1 MSLQQFLQILRARFL
16 LIFLTLLITVGT
28 AAAVTYFLPNQY
40 TASTVLVVDFKEPVI
55 DAAALPISLS
65 PSYMATQLD
74 ILQSRKVALKVID
87 NLKLADSPAVRDQ
100 FLEAT
105 EGRGTVRDWL
115 ADVLIKKLEIEPSR
129 ESRLMTINYES
140 TDPQF
145 AAALA
150 NAFAQ
155 AYIDTTLE
163 LSVEPARKAAEWFE
177 KQQQDLRNRVEQAQR
192 KLSAYQQNKNIT
204 ATDERLDVETARLAE
219 LTSQIVAAQAQTYDM
234 ESRQRQM
241 EEMLAKGTSM
251 EALPE
256 VLVNGFIQSLKAELL
271 REEAKLADLSE
282 KLGTNHPQYQRAVAE
297 VKNLR
302 EKLNKEMVSITS
314 GIKNNAKLAQ
324 SREAA
329 LKTSLEAQKARVMMF
344 KQSRDEIPTLMR
356 EVESAQRAYDV
367 ALERYN
373 QSAMQSRINQTNVV
387 VLNPAVAPVEPSS
400 PKVLLNMVVSVFLG
414 LMLSFGLALLTEMLN
429 RRVRSEQDL
438 SEALES
444 PVLGVLAKGTA

>member
-1 MSLQQFLQILRARFL
+1 MSLQQFLQILRARYP
-16 LIFLTLLITVGT
+16 LIFLTLLVTVGA
-28 AAAVTYFLPNQY
+28 AAAVTYFMPKQY
-40 TASTVLVVDFKEPVI
+40 TASAVLVVDFKEPVI
-55 DAAALPISLS
+55 DAAALSISLS

-74 ILQSRKVALKVID
+74 ILRSRKVALKVID

-105 EGRGTVRDWL
+105 EGKGAIRDWL
-115 ADVLIKKLEIEPSR
+115 ADALIKKLDVVPSR
-129 ESRLMTINYES
+129 ESRLMTINYEAA
-140 TDPQF
+140 DPQF

-155 AYIDTTLE
+155 AYVDTTLE
-163 LSVEPARKAAEWFE
+163 LSVEPARKSAEWFE
-177 KQQQDLRNRVEQAQR
+177 KQQAELRARVEQAQR

-204 ATDERLDVETARLAE
+204 ATDERLDVETARFAE
-219 LTSQIVAAQAQTYDM
+219 LNSQMVSAQAQTYDL

-241 EEMLAKGTSM
+241 EGMLAKGSSM
-251 EALPE
+251 ETLPE
-256 VLVNGFIQSLKAELL
+256 VLANVFIQTLKAELL

-282 KLGTNHPQYQRAVAE
+282 KLGANHPQYQRAVAE

-314 GIKNNAKLAQ
+314 GIKNNARLAQ

-329 LKTSLEAQKARVMMF
+329 LKASLDAQKSRVMKF

-356 EVESAQRAYDV
+356 EVESAQRAYEV

-387 VLNPAVAPVEPSS
+387 LLNPAVDPVKPSS
-400 PKVLLNMVVSVFLG
+400 PKVLLNMALSVFLG
-414 LMLSFGLALLTEMLN
+414 VMLSLGLALLLELLD

-438 SEALES
+438 SEALGL
-444 PVLGVLAKGTA
+444 PVVGVLAKGTA

>member
-1 MSLQQFLQILRARFL
+1 MSLQQFLQILRARYL
-16 LIFLTLLITVGT
+16 LILLTLLVTVGT
-28 AAAVTYFLPNQY
+28 TAAVTYFLPNQY
-40 TASTVLVVDFKEPVI
+40 TASAVLVVDFKESGV

-74 ILQSRKVALKVID
+74 ILRSRKVALKVID

-105 EGRGTVRDWL
+105 EGKGTIRDWL
-115 ADVLIKKLEIEPSR
+115 ADALIKNLNVEPSR
-129 ESRLMTINYES
+129 ESRLMTINYEA

-177 KQQQDLRNRVEQAQR
+177 TQQLDLRNRVEQAQR
-192 KLSAYQQNKNIT
+192 KLSAYQQSKNIT
-204 ATDERLDVETARLAE
+204 ATDERLDVETERFAA
-219 LTSQIVAAQAQTYDM
+219 LTSQMVGAQAQTYDA

-241 EEMLAKGTSM
+241 EEMLAKGASM
-251 EALPE
+251 ETLPE
-256 VLVNGFIQSLKAELL
+256 VLANGFIQSLKAELL
-271 REEAKLADLSE
+271 RQEAKLADLSE
-282 KLGTNHPQYQRAVAE
+282 TLGTNHPQYQRAVAE

-302 EKLNKEMVSITS
+302 EKLNKEMVSVTS
-314 GIKNNAKLAQ
+314 GIKNNARLAQ

-329 LKTSLEAQKARVMMF
+329 LKASLEAQKARVMGS
-344 KQSRDEIPTLMR
+344 KQSRDEIPTLIR
-356 EVESAQRAYDV
+356 EVEIAQRAYDV

-373 QSAMQSRINQTNVV
+373 QSAMQSRISQTNVV
-387 VLNPAVAPVEPSS
+387 LLNPAVDPVKPSS
-400 PKVLLNMVVSVFLG
+400 PKVMLNMALSVFLG
-414 LMLSFGLALLTEMLN
+414 VMLSLGLALLLEMLD

-438 SEALES
+438 SEALGL

>member
-1 MSLQQFLQILRARFL
+1 MTPSQFLQILRARYR
-16 LIFLTLLITVGT
+16 LIFLTLLVTVG
-28 AAAVTYFLPNQY
+28 AVAAVTYNTPNQY
-40 TASTVLVVDFKEPVI
+40 TASAVLVVDFKEPAV
-55 DAAALPISLS
+55 DAGAISTSLS
-65 PSYMATQLD
+65 PAYMTTQLD
-74 ILQSRKVALKVID
+74 ILRSRKVALKVID
-87 NLKLADSPAVRDQ
+87 NLKLADSAAVRDQ

-105 EGRGTVRDWL
+105 EGKGTVRDWL
-115 ADVLIKKLEIEPSR
+115 ADALINKLNVEPSR
-129 ESRLMTINYES
+129 ESRLMTVHYEA

-145 AAALA
+145 AVVLA

-163 LSVEPARKAAEWFE
+163 LSVEPARKSAEWFE
-177 KQQQDLRNRVEQAQR
+177 KQQSDLRDRVEQAQR

-204 ATDERLDVETARLAE
+204 ATDERLDVETARFTE
-219 LTSQIVAAQAQTYDM
+219 LTSQMVGAQAQTYDM

-241 EEMLAKGTSM
+241 EEMLAKGSSM
-251 EALPE
+251 ETLPE
-256 VLVNGFIQSLKAELL
+256 VLANGFIQSLKAELL

-282 KLGTNHPQYQRAVAE
+282 KLGANHPQYKRAVAE

-302 EKLNKEMVSITS
+302 EKLNKEIVSITN
-314 GIKNNAKLAQ
+314 GIKNNARLAQ

-329 LKTSLEAQKARVMMF
+329 LKASLDAQKAKVMKF

-387 VLNPAVAPVEPSS
+387 LLNPAVIPVRPSS
-400 PKVLLNMVVSVFLG
+400 PNVIRNMALSVVTGITLGFALVLLI
-414 LMLSFGLALLTEMLN
+414 EMFD
-429 RRVRSEQDL
+429 RRVRREQDL
-438 SEALES
+438 LETLGV
-444 PVLGVLAKGTA
+444 PVLGVLTKGTV

>member
-314 GIKNNAKLAQ
+314 GIRNNAKLAQ
-324 SREAA
+324 SRETA

-400 PKVLLNMVVSVFLG
+400 PKVLLNMVLSVFLG